1 VDPAGLIT
9 GLSPVNAAPA
19 YGISSPSVPAS
30 PAPFPEDPSAM
41 SDVRAAQRGD
51 ADAFERLYRAHVG
64 RVHGLCLRLTGD
76 RQRAE
81 ELTQDAWVRA
91 WERLGSFRGESGF
104 GTWMHRLTVNC
115 FLVGDRSR
123 RRRSLREELRDEL
136 PEPAVEALEE
146 GFTRE
151 GRMDLEAAIA
161 RLSPGARTAFV
172 LHELEGYSHEEI
184 AAMSGVAAATIRAQ
198 LFRARRRLMEEL
210 ER

>member
-1 VDPAGLIT
+1 M
-9 GLSPVNAAPA
+9 
-19 YGISSPSVPAS
+19 PAS
-30 PAPFPEDPSAM
+30 SAPLPEDPAAP

-51 ADAFERLYRAHVG
+51 ADAFERLYRANVG
-64 RVHGLCLRLTGD
+64 RVHALALRLTGD

-91 WERLGSFRGESGF
+91 WEKLGSFRGESSF
-104 GTWMHRLTVNC
+104 STWMHRLTVNC

-136 PEPAVEALEE
+136 PEPAQEPLEQ
-146 GFTRE
+146 GFSRE

-161 RLSPGARTAFV
+161 TLSPGARTAFV
-172 LHELEGYSHEEI
+172 LHELEGYAHEEI

-198 LFRARRRLMEEL
+198 LFRARRKLMEVL
-210 ER
+210 DR

>member
-1 VDPAGLIT
+1 VAVSGLRTELPPCKRLPRKRHLI
-9 GLSPVNAAPA
+9 P
-19 YGISSPSVPAS
+19 
-30 PAPFPEDPSAM
+30 
-41 SDVRAAQRGD
+41 VRARLACSRPRGPQRGD
-51 ADAFERLYRAHVG
+51 PDAFERLYRAHVG
-64 RVHGLCLRLTGD
+64 RIHALSLRLTAD

-91 WERLGSFRGESGF
+91 WEKLKTFRGESGF

-123 RRRSLREELRDEL
+123 RRRSLREELHDEL
-136 PEPAVEALEE
+136 PEPAVEVLEE

-151 GRMDLEAAIA
+151 GRMDLEKAITK
-161 RLSPGARTAFV
+161 LSPGARTAFV
-172 LHELEGYSHEEI
+172 LHEIEGYSHEEI

-198 LFRARRRLMEEL
+198 LFRARKRLMGEL